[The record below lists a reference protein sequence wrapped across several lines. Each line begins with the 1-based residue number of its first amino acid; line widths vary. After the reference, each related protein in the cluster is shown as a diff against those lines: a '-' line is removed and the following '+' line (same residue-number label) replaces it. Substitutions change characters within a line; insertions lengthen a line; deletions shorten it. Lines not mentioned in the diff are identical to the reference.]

1 MENETHYLLISLTS
15 CTNTNNV
22 GNPYNQGGGHEDAE
36 LATSVDI
43 RKEGRA
49 YDVIGKVR
57 YRDAPL
63 QEKFTYGKASDAL

>member
-15 CTNTNNV
+15 CTNINNV
-22 GNPYNQGGGHEDAE
+22 GNPYNKGGHEVAE
-36 LATSVDI
+36 LVTSVDV